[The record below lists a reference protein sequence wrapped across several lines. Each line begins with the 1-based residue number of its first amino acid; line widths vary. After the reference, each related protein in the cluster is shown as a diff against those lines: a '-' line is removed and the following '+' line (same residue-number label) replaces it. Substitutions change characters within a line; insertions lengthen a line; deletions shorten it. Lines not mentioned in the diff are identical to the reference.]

1 MKQFVTLCVVLAT
14 LTAASVAAGQARTI
28 TPMNLS
34 QWSKTGGGGVTLD
47 GISYDD
53 GEGHKVSGKILRAD
67 PWAGLF
73 VLPSL
78 AVVGNLHVQSPFGD
92 HFVDRPDVLGFTAGV
107 RYFRQLYH
115 FYGYVGLQLGGL
127 IFSRTG
133 DENLKIHAEGLNQD
147 TNGFMAT
154 LPLGLLF
161 PLSRNLAVELGVRV
175 HSIWLSEGAHWLEYS
190 VGYLGVFLCF

>member
-1 MKQFVTLCVVLAT
+1 MKKLVTLCAVLVT
-14 LTAASVAAGQARTI
+14 LTAAGAAAGQARMR
-28 TPMNLS
+28 TPMDLA

-47 GISYDD
+47 GISYTDEED
-53 GEGHKVSGKILRAD
+53 HKVSGKILRAD

-107 RYFRQLYH
+107 RYFKQLYH

-133 DENLKIHAEGLNQD
+133 DENLKIHAEGLNDD
-147 TNGFMAT
+147 TKGFMAT

-175 HSIWLSEGAHWLEYS
+175 HSVWLSGGAHWLEYS
-190 VGYLGVFLCF
+190 VGYLGIFLCF

>member
-1 MKQFVTLCVVLAT
+1 MKKSVTLCIFLTTLALAGT
-14 LTAASVAAGQARTI
+14 AAGQART
-28 TPMNLS
+28 PMNLG

-47 GISYDD
+47 GISYTDEED
-53 GEGHKVSGKILRAD
+53 HKVSGKILRAD

-78 AVVGNLHVQSPFGD
+78 AIVGNLHVQSPFGD
-92 HFVDRPDVLGFTAGV
+92 HFVDRPDVIGFTAGV
-107 RYFRQLYH
+107 RYFKQLYH
-115 FYGYVGLQLGGL
+115 FYGYIGLQLGGL

-133 DENLKIHAEGLNQD
+133 EDTNLKIHAEGLNLD

-154 LPLGLLF
+154 LPAGVLF

-175 HSIWLSEGAHWLEYS
+175 HSIWLSGGAHWVEYS